1 VGCPGTRDRTAA
13 EISSER
19 LDLVDTDLIVVL
31 AFDTQQARTQLAAD
45 PVFQGLKAVRDGR
58 VMYVPYS
65 EPAIGAALSFNTV
78 LSIPYA
84 IDQFVPLL
92 EKS

>member
-1 VGCPGTRDRTAA
+1 MSPATRPVAKIAA
-13 EISSER
+13 A
-19 LDLVDTDLIVVL
+19 VL
-31 AFDTQQARTQLAAD
+31 APVLA
-45 PVFQGLKAVRDGR
+45 GCGGR
-58 VMYVPYS
+58 VMWVPYS